1 MNKGYLYG
9 IGAYLI
15 WGFLPIYWKALHDIP
30 AIESLSS
37 RIVWSLV
44 LILLLLAVRQ
54 HWRWLPPALK
64 NRRVML
70 TFLLSG
76 SILALNWG
84 TYIWAVNANHVI
96 GTSLGYFINPLVS
109 VMLGVWFLQEKLRR
123 GQWTAVA
130 IATLGVLYLTLIH
143 GSLPWIAL
151 TLAITFAIYG
161 YIRKTAPLGALEGLT
176 LETAWLFLPALAVL
190 LYLQQQ
196 GQGHLAQGNWQ
207 LTLLLMGTGLI
218 TAVPLLW
225 FSTATRL
232 IPLSSIGLLQYIAPT
247 CQFIIGVFLYDEPFT
262 ITQMVGFCCIWL
274 ALLIYTAESINYN
287 RRLRLARAAE
297 SPIG

>member
-76 SILALNWG
+76 SILALNWA

-96 GTSLGYFINPLVS
+96 ETSLGYFINPLVS

-123 GQWTAVA
+123 GQWTAVV
-130 IATLGVLYLTLIH
+130 IAALGVLYLTLIH

-225 FSTATRL
+225 FSTAARL

-262 ITQMVGFCCIWL
+262 NAQLVGFCCIWL
-274 ALLIYTAESINYN
+274 ALLIYTTEGVRYN
-287 RRLRLARAAE
+287 RRLRLTKAVV
-297 SPIG
+297 GD

>member
-76 SILALNWG
+76 SILALNWA

-96 GTSLGYFINPLVS
+96 ETSLGYFINPLVS

-123 GQWTAVA
+123 GQWTAVV
-130 IATLGVLYLTLIH
+130 IAALGVLYLTLIH

-196 GQGHLAQGNWQ
+196 DQGHLAQGNWQ

-225 FSTATRL
+225 FSTAARL

-262 ITQMVGFCCIWL
+262 NAQLVGFCCIWL
-274 ALLIYTAESINYN
+274 ALLIYTTEGVRYN
-287 RRLRLARAAE
+287 RRLRLTKAVV
-297 SPIG
+297 GD

>member
-15 WGFLPIYWKALHDIP
+15 WGFLPIYWKQLENVP

-44 LILLLLAVRQ
+44 LIGVLLLVRR
-54 HWRWLPPALK
+54 HWRWIGTAV
-64 NRRVML
+64 RDWRIML

-76 SILALNWG
+76 SILAVNWG
-84 TYIWAVNANHVI
+84 TYIWAVNADHVVE
-96 GTSLGYFINPLVS
+96 TSLGYFINPLVS
-109 VMLGVWFLQEKLRR
+109 VLMGVWFLQEKLRR

-130 IATLGVLYLTLIH
+130 IAALGVLYLTYIH

-151 TLAITFAIYG
+151 TLAFTFATYG
-161 YIRKTAPLGALEGLT
+161 YIRKTAALGALEGLT

-190 LYLQQQ
+190 LYLRLQ
-196 GQGHLAQGNWQ
+196 GPGHLAQGDWQ
-207 LTLLLMGTGLI
+207 TALLLMGTGVI

-225 FSTATRL
+225 FSTAARL
-232 IPLSSIGLLQYIAPT
+232 IPLSSVGLLQYIAPT
-247 CQFIIGVFLYDEPFT
+247 CQFALGVFLYREPFSPAQL
-262 ITQMVGFCCIWL
+262 IGFCCIWL
-274 ALLIYTAESINYN
+274 ALLIYTAEGVRYN
-287 RRLRLARAAE
+287 RRRRLARAMV
-297 SPIG
+297 G

>member
-15 WGFLPIYWKALHDIP
+15 WGFLPIYWKSLEAVP

-44 LILLLLAVRQ
+44 LIGVLLLVRR
-54 HWRWLPPALK
+54 HWRWIGTAV
-64 NRRVML
+64 RDWRIML

-76 SILALNWG
+76 SILAVNWG
-84 TYIWAVNANHVI
+84 TYIWAVNADHVVE
-96 GTSLGYFINPLVS
+96 TSLGYFINPLVS
-109 VMLGVWFLQEKLRR
+109 VLMGVWFLQEKLRR

-130 IATLGVLYLTLIH
+130 IAALGVLYLTYIH

-151 TLAITFAIYG
+151 TLAFTFATYG
-161 YIRKTAPLGALEGLT
+161 YIRKTAALGALEGLT

-190 LYLQQQ
+190 LYLRLQ
-196 GQGHLAQGNWQ
+196 GPGHLAQGDWQ
-207 LTLLLMGTGLI
+207 TALLLMGTGVI

-225 FSTATRL
+225 FSTAARL
-232 IPLSSIGLLQYIAPT
+232 IPLSSVGLLQYIAPT
-247 CQFIIGVFLYDEPFT
+247 CQFALGVFLYREPFSPAQL
-262 ITQMVGFCCIWL
+262 IGFCCIWL
-274 ALLIYTAESINYN
+274 ALLIYTAEGVRYN
-287 RRLRLARAAE
+287 RRRRLARAMV
-297 SPIG
+297 G

>member
-15 WGFLPIYWKALHDIP
+15 WGFLPIYWKSLEAVP

-44 LILLLLAVRQ
+44 LIGVLLLVRR
-54 HWRWLPPALK
+54 HWRWLGTAV
-64 NRRVML
+64 RDWRIML

-76 SILALNWG
+76 SILAVNWG
-84 TYIWAVNANHVI
+84 TYIWAVNADHVVE
-96 GTSLGYFINPLVS
+96 TSLGYFINPLVS
-109 VMLGVWFLQEKLRR
+109 VLMGVWFLQEKLRR

-130 IATLGVLYLTLIH
+130 IAALGVLYLTYIH

-151 TLAITFAIYG
+151 TLAFTFAIYG
-161 YIRKTAPLGALEGLT
+161 YIRKTAALGALEGLT

-190 LYLQQQ
+190 LYLRLQ
-196 GQGHLAQGNWQ
+196 GPGHLAQGDWQ
-207 LTLLLMGTGLI
+207 TALLLMGTGVI

-225 FSTATRL
+225 FSTAARL
-232 IPLSSIGLLQYIAPT
+232 IPLSSVGLLQYIAPT
-247 CQFIIGVFLYDEPFT
+247 CQFALGVFLYREPFSPAQL
-262 ITQMVGFCCIWL
+262 IGFCCIWL
-274 ALLIYTAESINYN
+274 ALLIYTAEGVRYN
-287 RRLRLARAAE
+287 RRRRLARAMV
-297 SPIG
+297 G

>member
-15 WGFLPIYWKALHDIP
+15 WGFLPIYWKSLEAVP

-44 LILLLLAVRQ
+44 LIGVLLLVRR
-54 HWRWLPPALK
+54 HWRWLGTAV
-64 NRRVML
+64 RDWRIML

-76 SILALNWG
+76 SILAVNWG
-84 TYIWAVNANHVI
+84 TYIWAVNADHVVE
-96 GTSLGYFINPLVS
+96 TSLGYFINPLVS
-109 VMLGVWFLQEKLRR
+109 VLMGVWFLQEKLRR

-130 IATLGVLYLTLIH
+130 IAALGVFYLTYIH

-151 TLAITFAIYG
+151 TLAFTFAIYG
-161 YIRKTAPLGALEGLT
+161 YIRKTAALGALEGLT

-190 LYLQQQ
+190 LYLRLQ
-196 GQGHLAQGNWQ
+196 GPGHLEQGDWQ
-207 LTLLLMGTGLI
+207 TALLLMGTGVI

-225 FSTATRL
+225 FSTAARL
-232 IPLSSIGLLQYIAPT
+232 IPLSSVGLLQYIAPT
-247 CQFIIGVFLYDEPFT
+247 CQFALGVFLYREPFSPAQL
-262 ITQMVGFCCIWL
+262 IGFCCIWL
-274 ALLIYTAESINYN
+274 ALLIYTAEGVRYN
-287 RRLRLARAAE
+287 RRRRLARAMV
-297 SPIG
+297 G